1 MSNAS
6 QEGDGADVVFEI
18 AESEAA
24 VAEGRRELIE
34 EQGGVGGGISYEDGG
49 GVHF

>member
-1 MSNAS
+1 MSKAS
-6 QEGDGADVVFEI
+6 QGGYRGNVVLEI

-24 VAEGRRELIE
+24 VAEGGRELLVE
-34 EQGGVGGGISYEDGG
+34 KGGVGVGVGYEVGG